1 MAINKKKQKLTPE
14 QKREKNRLAL
24 ERKRQAEEAK
34 KAALEPEPLP
44 AGVIFTGRSAQKGGA
59 ASGAEEKSAAQEK
72 TAVYLGMI
80 EIRGTFYNFRPIGRM
95 TPHGFSGMSQ
105 AAVEDLLPLSEM
117 HNINLSYNVNSRAQ
131 VQFMESHFYDHQ
143 IMALEFSKRDLQE
156 NRDSSGVLNKTA
168 YRIGALESYNGRRIL
183 RFPSEDKWYRLVR
196 REALEKALS
205 SSDRVNIDP
214 LKSDQLVEGEKVLV
228 ATDLGFYAGPYEV
241 KYGQVDKKFFIYPGA
256 RENFYIL
263 KGIPEERVHRE
274 MVWDDSG
281 SDYYNA
287 EAEEF
292 YRVDWMPQPASY
304 DVITDEQLLESVSS
318 HADEIRSAGSSGEN
332 IEQFLKKQRVQILN
346 SLKIPEEIRRE
357 RRRRVRELLFPD
369 GYLPQ
374 GESAGAKQPA
384 TADAG
389 ASSAERNTLMEG
401 QSAPAGQIV
410 SDVRADRSV
419 SAPESGQ
426 SSPAAETRR
435 DDLDREGSG
444 QTVPAQEALR
454 ISRGAVSA
462 DETDGNG
469 EKPASA
475 KVSAQT
481 AVQTAGGRPEPTMAG
496 PDPAADRSIVTGTE
510 AAAADLPPV
519 GQTEAAAADLS
530 PLEQAEADLSAI
542 REKIACES
550 VRLELAGQ
558 ELGAKKRELQ
568 KITEELDL
576 AADVQSLTQKKK
588 TLQQEEE
595 LLRKHLDSIESDA
608 KGLEERFDALLDSYK
623 GKIADISFDGYLSSR
638 MIQAASQWENHEE
651 ARDYDRLV
659 EEENRSDIPEK
670 SDADLLDYI
679 VRTVQRVR
687 PAYSRNEIVNLM
699 ICVSQGFL
707 TVLSGAP
714 GSGKTSICNILA
726 RTLGLSG
733 DGVNRYCAVSVERG
747 WTSKR
752 DFVGYYNPLTRTFEE
767 SSREV
772 YDALRLLDAE
782 CRHKTAKMPYLIL
795 MDEANLSPMEY
806 YWADFM
812 NVSDDLLYNHSINLG
827 NEHVFEIP
835 ETLHFL
841 ATINNDH
848 TTETLSPRLI
858 DRAFVVTLPRVSRVA
873 FQNDDLEEGIEPV
886 SWKDLKR
893 TFCQGSEQPV
903 DSSVSKIYD
912 ALRDLLEQND
922 LHLSPRSEIAVS
934 RYLRTA
940 AQLMEEEAAAGDTAD
955 SSPLEGNAIAGGR
968 RIAPAV
974 VALDFAVAQKILPKL
989 QGSGEDYRDWLIS
1002 LRDFCAVNDLHRS
1015 ETLLHEI
1022 VKRGD
1027 KLMNYYQFFH

>member
-24 ERKRQAEEAK
+24 ERKRQAEEAE
-34 KAALEPEPLP
+34 KAAREPEPLP
-44 AGVIFTGRSAQKGGA
+44 AGVIFTGKSAQKSGS
-59 ASGAEEKSAAQEK
+59 ASGAAEMGTALEKAA
-72 TAVYLGMI
+72 AYLGLI

-95 TPHGFSGMSQ
+95 TPHGFSSMSQ

-117 HNINLSYNVNSRAQ
+117 HNINLSYNANSTPQ
-131 VQFMESHFYDHQ
+131 VKFMESHFYDRQ
-143 IMALEFSKRDLQE
+143 IAVLEFSQSDLQE

-168 YRIGALESYNGRRIL
+168 YRIGALESFNGRHIL
-183 RFPSEDKWYRLVR
+183 RYPSDDNWYRLVR

-241 KYGQVDKKFFIYPGA
+241 KYGQVDRKFYIFPGA
-256 RENFYIL
+256 RENFYVL

-281 SDYYNA
+281 SNYYNA

-292 YRVDWMPQPASY
+292 YRVDWMPQPAAY
-304 DVITDEQLLESVSS
+304 DMITDELLLEAVSS
-318 HADEIRSAGSSGEN
+318 IIDEIKRAGASGEN
-332 IEQFLKKQRVQILN
+332 IEQFLKKQKPQILN
-346 SLKIPEEIRRE
+346 SRKIPEEIRRE

-369 GYLPQ
+369 GYLLQ
-374 GESAGAKQPA
+374 GQNEAAFSSAGTPEPGTEQKAH
-384 TADAG
+384 
-389 ASSAERNTLMEG
+389 AEQ
-401 QSAPAGQIV
+401 QSASAGGT
-410 SDVRADRSV
+410 
-419 SAPESGQ
+419 APG
-426 SSPAAETRR
+426 AE
-435 DDLDREGSG
+435 GN
-444 QTVPAQEALR
+444 QTVPAEGASGISGRPVPAGEA
-454 ISRGAVSA
+454 A
-462 DETDGNG
+462 GNG
-469 EKPASA
+469 WQTAPAR
-475 KVSAQT
+475 VSAQT
-481 AVQTAGGRPEPTMAG
+481 AVQTAVSVPEASTAE
-496 PDPAADRSIVTGTE
+496 PDSAADSSPAAGTE
-510 AAAADLPPV
+510 AAAADP
-519 GQTEAAAADLS
+519 A

-542 REKIACES
+542 REKIARES

-568 KITEELDL
+568 KITEELCL

-588 TLQQEEE
+588 ALQQEEE
-595 LLRKHLDSIESDA
+595 LFRNHLGSIESDA

-623 GKIADISFDGYLSSR
+623 EKIADISFDGYLSSR
-638 MIQAASQWENHEE
+638 MIAAASQWESREE
-651 ARDYDRLV
+651 ERDYARLV

-670 SDADLLDYI
+670 SDADLLDYV

-733 DGVNRYCAVSVERG
+733 GSVNRYCAVSVERG

-782 CRHKTAKMPYLIL
+782 CRNKTAKMPYLIL

-827 NEHVFEIP
+827 NDHVFEIP

-858 DRAFVVTLPRVSRVA
+858 DRAWVVTLPRVSRVV
-873 FQNDDLEEGIEPV
+873 FHNDDLEEGIETI

-893 TFCQGSEQPV
+893 TFCQGGEQPV
-903 DSSVSKIYD
+903 DSGVSRIYD
-912 ALRDLLEQND
+912 ALKDLLEQND
-922 LHLSPRSEIAVS
+922 LHLSPRSEIAIS

-940 AQLMEEEAAAGDTAD
+940 SQLMEEETAGGVTGGNAAAGSVMDSSTAD
-955 SSPLEGNAIAGGR
+955 SNETASVR

-989 QGSGEDYRDWLIS
+989 QGSGEDYRDWLVS
-1002 LRDFCAVNDLHRS
+1002 LKGFCAANDLPRS
-1015 ETLLHEI
+1015 EALLEEI